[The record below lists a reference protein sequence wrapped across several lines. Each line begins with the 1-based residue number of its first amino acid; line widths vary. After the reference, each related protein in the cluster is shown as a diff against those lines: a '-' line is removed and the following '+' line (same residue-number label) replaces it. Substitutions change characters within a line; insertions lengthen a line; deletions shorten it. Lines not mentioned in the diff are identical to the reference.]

1 MLNTAPW
8 GHWQVRQRK
17 KTQKEHKIRV
27 EQGKNIIIE
36 FKGEFKK
43 GGLQT
48 AGALGTA
55 RLERLQLRNV
65 SRLDNKDSLGWP
77 E

>member
-43 GGLQT
+43 GG
-48 AGALGTA
+48 AADCWSIGYSEA
-55 RLERLQLRNV
+55 REITIEKCQ
-65 SRLDNKDSLGWP
+65 
-77 E
+77 